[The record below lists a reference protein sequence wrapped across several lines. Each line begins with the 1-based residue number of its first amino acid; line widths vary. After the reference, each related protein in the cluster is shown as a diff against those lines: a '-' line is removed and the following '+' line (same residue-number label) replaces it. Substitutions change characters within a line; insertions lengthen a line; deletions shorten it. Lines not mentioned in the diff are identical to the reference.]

1 MAVDLRSVARAA
13 AEAALGDVAPEKKGL
28 SPWWALAIGA
38 GLVTA
43 GRIAT
48 GPGGR
53 FVRELV
59 QGHSSNGSAED
70 EEPEAEQGE
79 EPEADGR
86 RRARSRSRRRA
97 RSRGRRRAR
106 SREPTTSP
114 KPKPTTS
121 PKPKPTTSPKPKP
134 TTSPKPEPTTSPKPI
149 ADHEPDAEQDE
160 RTEGEAEGGRPG
172 RPRHPLFEQALAPE
186 AAQRRDSESP
196 KEPQTE
202 RATDS
207 AAATA
212 EASTHAGSTCLI
224 NHPVWRD
231 TPVVPRNQPNP

>member
-28 SPWWALAIGA
+28 SPWRALAIGA

-70 EEPEAEQGE
+70 EEPEAEQ
-79 EPEADGR
+79 R
-86 RRARSRSRRRA
+86 RGARSRSRA
-97 RSRGRRRAR
+97 DD
-106 SREPTTSP
+106 EPEAEADDEPEAIADDEPDAKDDDDPPKPTRSP

-121 PKPKPTTSPKPKP
+121 PKAKPMTSPKP
-134 TTSPKPEPTTSPKPI
+134 SRREPE
-149 ADHEPDAEQDE
+149 ADS
-160 RTEGEAEGGRPG
+160 
-172 RPRHPLFEQALAPE
+172 RPRA
-186 AAQRRDSESP
+186 RR
-196 KEPQTE
+196 
-202 RATDS
+202 RAGRAD
-207 AAATA
+207 
-212 EASTHAGSTCLI
+212 
-224 NHPVWRD
+224 
-231 TPVVPRNQPNP
+231 

>member
-28 SPWWALAIGA
+28 SPWRALAIGA

-79 EPEADGR
+79 EPEAMADDEPEAEADDEPEAMADDEPEAEADDD
-86 RRARSRSRRRA
+86 ARSR
-97 RSRGRRRAR
+97 
-106 SREPTTSP
+106 
-114 KPKPTTS
+114 
-121 PKPKPTTSPKPKP
+121 
-134 TTSPKPEPTTSPKPI
+134 
-149 ADHEPDAEQDE
+149 
-160 RTEGEAEGGRPG
+160 
-172 RPRHPLFEQALAPE
+172 
-186 AAQRRDSESP
+186 
-196 KEPQTE
+196 
-202 RATDS
+202 
-207 AAATA
+207 
-212 EASTHAGSTCLI
+212 
-224 NHPVWRD
+224 
-231 TPVVPRNQPNP
+231 

>member
-28 SPWWALAIGA
+28 SPWRALAIGA

-70 EEPEAEQGE
+70 EEPEAEQDE
-79 EPEADGR
+79 EPEA
-86 RRARSRSRRRA
+86 
-97 RSRGRRRAR
+97 
-106 SREPTTSP
+106 EPTRSP

-121 PKPKPTTSPKPKP
+121 PKPKPTTSPKP
-134 TTSPKPEPTTSPKPI
+134 
-149 ADHEPDAEQDE
+149 
-160 RTEGEAEGGRPG
+160 
-172 RPRHPLFEQALAPE
+172 
-186 AAQRRDSESP
+186 
-196 KEPQTE
+196 
-202 RATDS
+202 
-207 AAATA
+207 
-212 EASTHAGSTCLI
+212 
-224 NHPVWRD
+224 
-231 TPVVPRNQPNP
+231 